1 MTAPKKKSGK
11 GQNCCI
17 CAHPKRKEIDRAL
30 VAPKPN
36 FSAIARIFDTNRD
49 SVRRHLEN
57 GHVAEKITKAAEAQE
72 ALDADDLLKEIH
84 ETEKI
89 TKDII
94 TAAMTRKKIFRTEGG
109 GEKEVEVPDHETAL
123 KALARREKQ
132 IELKGKVLG
141 AFKGDKPN
149 GNEDTWLGL
158 VQKCSPKK

>member
-1 MTAPKKKSGK
+1 M

-36 FSAIARIFDTNRD
+36 FSAIARIFGTNRD
-49 SVRRHLEN
+49 SVRRHLEG
-57 GHVAEKITKAAEAQE
+57 GHVAEKIAKAAEAQE

-84 ETEKI
+84 ETEEITKTIIKSAMGQKKKVKIDGKI
-89 TKDII
+89 TKIP
-94 TAAMTRKKIFRTEGG
+94 A
-109 GEKEVEVPDHETAL
+109 PDHEIAI

-141 AFKGDKPN
+141 SFKGEKPPA
-149 GNEDTWLGL
+149 GPILHEYRVVTGVKPPDR
-158 VQKCSPKK
+158 K

>member
-1 MTAPKKKSGK
+1 M

-49 SVRRHLEN
+49 SVRRHLEG
-57 GHVAEKITKAAEAQE
+57 GHVAEKIKKAADAQE
-72 ALDADDLLKEIH
+72 ALDADDLLQEIR

-94 TAAMTRKKIFRTEGG
+94 TAAMTRKKTVKGKGG
-109 GEKEVEVPDHETAL
+109 KESTVKAPDHETAL

-141 AFKGDKPN
+141 AFKGDKPP
-149 GNEDTWLGL
+149 EPSPARGL
-158 VQKCSPKK
+158 TDEEVEARAREILAKRK